1 MHYVVDTYN
10 LLHAAAPL
18 GGAVA
23 ELSVR
28 KLCQFIAAA
37 PGKFKA
43 TLVLDGR
50 AKPDE
55 PSPNEF
61 PDIPL
66 VYSGAGVTA
75 DAVIAQLV
83 ERAAS
88 RKKLVVVSN
97 DRAVA
102 GHARRHYAAAIGC
115 DEFIRRLTQY
125 NARAAAPA
133 LPAKKVTGTPT
144 TGESDHWMKE
154 FGLGGGEG
162 EGAKPPQRPTPTGNP
177 EIDDLDIEGLLGPP
191 GAP

>member
-75 DAVIAQLV
+75 DVPAM
-83 ERAAS
+83 
-88 RKKLVVVSN
+88 
-97 DRAVA
+97 
-102 GHARRHYAAAIGC
+102 ARRRSVCRARWAMWQRCRVMGC
-115 DEFIRRLTQY
+115 GR
-125 NARAAAPA
+125 
-133 LPAKKVTGTPT
+133 
-144 TGESDHWMKE
+144 
-154 FGLGGGEG
+154 
-162 EGAKPPQRPTPTGNP
+162 
-177 EIDDLDIEGLLGPP
+177 
-191 GAP
+191 